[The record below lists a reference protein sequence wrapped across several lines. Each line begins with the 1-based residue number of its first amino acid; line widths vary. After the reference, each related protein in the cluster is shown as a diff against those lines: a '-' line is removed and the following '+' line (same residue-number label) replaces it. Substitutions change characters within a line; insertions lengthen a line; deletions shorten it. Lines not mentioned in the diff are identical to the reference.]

1 MYLIFDT
8 ETTGLDK
15 SKRRLIEL
23 GWLLVD
29 DSKEIIKEQSYLIY
43 PDGFDVPISST
54 KKHGITRSMLIRD
67 GEPIKLVLQ
76 RFVEDLLNVDYVVAH
91 NITFDSEVLAKEFLL
106 ARMENPLNN
115 KHEICTM
122 KLSTDF
128 CKIKKKNQRG
138 YKYPK
143 LQELHLKLFANY
155 FDGEHRAMNDVY
167 ACKECFFKLLDL
179 NVISI
184 PKQTVRKRT
193 NRTYSVSQI
202 PHIREAVTV
211 EKIITPVVK
220 PAFTKAISTV
230 ENHTYN
236 PTENSNETFVKKV
249 NQFWGVVISIIL
261 LIFILN
267 PPNMNDEKN
276 LGRSK
281 KDDINVDK
289 IVDKIAQ
296 SNISVTPIVQN
307 QPPVTFKQAEGEMDT
322 ETKKIDTINAPS
334 IAPSVQLST
343 APQKQDEKLVD
354 GVSLNQKGI
363 EKINEGKPEESIAYF
378 LRAIEF
384 SPHNAEILGNLAF
397 AYYQLGDHNKALPY
411 IEQSLRVSPKRGAS
425 WLHLGQIQ
433 AIHGNVKEAIYS
445 FELYLRYSTNKKAA
459 VGQLRDWSNGLYDG
473 RYQYIREASIQAL
486 INEGYLSK

>member
-8 ETTGLDK
+8 ETTGIDSSL
-15 SKRRLIEL
+15 RMVEI
-23 GWLLVD
+23 GWLLCD
-29 DSKEIIKEQSYLIY
+29 DSKEIIEEKNYLIY
-43 PDGFDVPISST
+43 PDGFIMPSSAT
-54 KKHGITRSMLIRD
+54 KINGITQSMLIQD
-67 GEPIKLVLQ
+67 GVPIQLVL
-76 RFVEDLLNVDYVVAH
+76 EELATDLLNIDYIVAH
-91 NITFDSEVLAKEFLL
+91 NIAFDLKVLAKEYLL
-106 ARMENPLNN
+106 AGMENPLAN
-115 KHEICTM
+115 KYEICTM
-122 KLSTDF
+122 KLSTNF
-128 CKIKKKNQRG
+128 CKIKKKNQKG
-138 YKYPK
+138 YKWPS
-143 LQELHLKLFANY
+143 LQELYLKLFSNY
-155 FDGEHRAMNDVY
+155 FDGAHRALADIY

-179 NVISI
+179 HVIST
-184 PKQTVRKRT
+184 PKQPVQKIIDQAYST
-193 NRTYSVSQI
+193 NRLSRISESA
-202 PHIREAVTV
+202 RV
-211 EKIITPVVK
+211 EKIITPVVQSALK
-220 PAFTKAISTV
+220 KSPSTV
-230 ENHTYN
+230 GNCAPN
-236 PTENSNETFVKKV
+236 PTGNNDDVFAKKR
-249 NQFWGVVISIIL
+249 NQFWGLVTFVIL
-261 LIFILN
+261 MVFILN
-267 PPNMNDEKN
+267 IVVMNDEKN

-289 IVDKIAQ
+289 VADKIAK
-296 SNISVTPIVQN
+296 SNFSVTPKVQN
-307 QPPVTFKQAEGEMDT
+307 QPPVTFKQAEGEM
-322 ETKKIDTINAPS
+322 DTINAPS

-397 AYYQLGDHNKALPY
+397 AYYQIGDHNKALPY
-411 IEQSLRVSPKRGAS
+411 IERSLGVSPRRGAS
-425 WLHLGQIQ
+425 WLLSGQIQ